1 MNMLAKSK
9 IRKGGLG
16 KNEHPDGLT
25 TFKGNSGKNRG
36 NKKLFPGGSK
46 TRKGDPGKN
55 GMMKIKMKKEIKTNM
70 QKH

>member
-1 MNMLAKSK
+1 MLAKSK
-9 IRKGGLG
+9 TRKGGLG

-25 TFKGNSGKNRG
+25 MIKGNSGKNRG
-36 NKKLFPGGSK
+36 KKRKLFPGGSK

-55 GMMKIKMKKEIKTNM
+55 GMMMKNEKVKKKNM

>member
-9 IRKGGLG
+9 TWKGGLG

-25 TFKGNSGKNRG
+25 TFKGNSGKTG
-36 NKKLFPGGSK
+36 ATKKLFPGGSK

-55 GMMKIKMKKEIKTNM
+55 GMMKIIKKK
-70 QKH
+70 K